1 LKIRKHVLLTTNNE
15 RYTSTNELIQL
26 MFHKVVSNSE
36 NCTGILGQTVQKDG
50 REQGDGWMGP
60 ELLMLS

>member
-36 NCTGILGQTVQKDG
+36 NCTGILGQTVVQKDE
-50 REQGDGWMGP
+50 REQGDG
-60 ELLMLS
+60 S